1 MDIPLDDV
9 NRRSRSPSYK
19 LASPRWSIARIRT
32 LEIHAEK
39 LREQLECISP
49 PRWKSREELYAQAI
63 SEPYDKA
70 GVRMSPITPT
80 PPSVLS
86 PSPRPSPYQPSL
98 YSHLSSMSPRTIE
111 SLSPPTTRSMSL
123 DDNSSLTSFEDG
135 VSNITKLA
143 AVQSPRQTSPF
154 SPSTTP
160 PSELSRSYGEDRHV
174 SVYQKPVRRREN
186 TNIRNGGRVRRRSKC
201 RVAKPPSHHM
211 ITRSRRRE
219 GIR

>member
-1 MDIPLDDV
+1 MDIPPDEEEV
-9 NRRSRSPSYK
+9 RRRSRSPSYK

-39 LREQLECISP
+39 LRERLECISP

-63 SEPYDKA
+63 AEPYDKA
-70 GVRMSPITPT
+70 GVRLSPITPT

-98 YSHLSSMSPRTIE
+98 YSHLSSMSPRSMP

-123 DDNSSLTSFEDG
+123 DDNSSLTSFEDALH
-135 VSNITKLA
+135 NITKLA
-143 AVQSPRQTSPF
+143 TIQSPRQTSPF
-154 SPSTTP
+154 SRSTSP
-160 PSELSRSYGEDRHV
+160 PSELSKGFGEDDHV
-174 SVYQKPVRRREN
+174 SVYQKPIRRKAN
-186 TNIRNGGRVRRRSKC
+186 ANIRYGGRTQLKYRIEK
-201 RVAKPPSHHM
+201 APSHHM
-211 ITRSRRRE
+211 ITRSKRRE